1 MKFASVCPQAD
12 MTMRK
17 LFTSFVISCH
27 QENPLMITEIA
38 YKNNSREHRFLC
50 TGYTLLHNDI
60 PSSDGKLSRGE

>member
-1 MKFASVCPQAD
+1 MNYGPVSPPAD

-17 LFTSFVISCH
+17 LFTFFFISCH
-27 QENPLMITEIA
+27 QENPLMTKEIA
-38 YKNNSREHRFLC
+38 HKSNNREHRFLC